1 MKNRKKLLFIL
12 FPLLIL
18 LILLG
23 RALCHPSFSTFTSRL
38 FRQELAQD
46 TITLHYTLSDPD
58 AYGFKNTS
66 ATLGDFTYT
75 GFQEQIQYLKD
86 QQESLQN
93 FLENDL
99 DEQDAFTAKLLDW
112 WLTGQI
118 EMEDFYYFQEPLG
131 PTLGV
136 QAQLPVLLAEFT
148 FREESDIDLY
158 FDLLKQLPDYFSQII
173 DFEREKA
180 SCGMF
185 LNSESLDQILAQCNA
200 MLAVDENHFLVTSFS
215 DRLRDCSFV
224 SDSHRT
230 AYEVRNRQIVNDYVV
245 PAYQSLI
252 SALGQLRSSQNQVLG
267 LYHTPGGLSYF
278 EHLLK
283 YTVGT
288 DLTISQISRLLDDQM
303 KTDYETVYAA
313 IEEGIDLLEHDAV
326 TTADSDA
333 ASSDSSGGT
342 ASARTAVDASDNTTS
357 AQTASATSDPLYI
370 LLDLQKQIQEDFP
383 TPPDTNFQVKTVP
396 DSLAPYLSPAFYLTP
411 PVDAAQEN
419 TIYINSTQNTDNVT
433 LLTTLAHEGYPGH
446 LYQHTFE
453 RQDSFDPVRNLIYV
467 GGYTEGWGLYS
478 EFYAYEFL
486 DMNKTKADAL
496 RALSSLNYAICAS
509 LDLSVHGMGWN
520 EAQCVNYLASFGI
533 TDTTQIHKL
542 YLQLLEEPGNYL
554 KYYLGYLEICKLKE
568 SALALSSNWSLYDFH
583 NWFLTTGPAP
593 FSILNERLESL
604 EVSPK
609 LLKSAGKDFHF
620 LSVQSFH
627 DSRNHFLMKRRMLLV
642 S

>member
-23 RALCHPSFSTFTSRL
+23 RILCHPSFSTYTSRL

-46 TITLHYTLSDPD
+46 TITLHYTLSDPA
-58 AYGFKNTS
+58 AYGFKNMS
-66 ATLGDFTYT
+66 ASLGDFTYAS
-75 GFQEQIQYLKD
+75 FQKRIQDLKD
-86 QQESLQN
+86 QQVSLQN
-93 FLENDL
+93 FLDQDL
-99 DEQDAFTAKLLDW
+99 SEQDAMTAELLDW

-136 QAQLPVLLAEFT
+136 QAQLPVLLAEFA
-148 FREESDIDLY
+148 FRKEADVELY
-158 FDLLKQLPDYFSQII
+158 LNLLKQLPDYFAQII

-180 SCGMF
+180 SHGMF
-185 LNSESLDQILAQCNA
+185 LNGESLDQILAQCNA
-200 MLAVDENHFLVTSFS
+200 MLTVDEHHFLITSFS

-230 AYEVRNRQIVNDYVV
+230 AYEIRNRQIINDCVV

-252 SALGQLRSSQNQVLG
+252 TSLGQLRSTQNQALG

-303 KTDYETVYAA
+303 ETDYETVYAA
-313 IEEGIDLLEHDAV
+313 IEEGIDLLEHDSVA
-326 TTADSDA
+326 TADSDTA
-333 ASSDSSGGT
+333 NSNASGDM
-342 ASARTAVDASDNTTS
+342 AS
-357 AQTASATSDPLYI
+357 AQTASDASSPLYI
-370 LLDLQKQIQEDFP
+370 LLDLQKKINEDFP
-383 TPPDTNFQVKTVP
+383 MPPDTNFQVKTVP

-411 PVDAAQEN
+411 PVDATQEN
-419 TIYINSTQNTDNVT
+419 TIYINPSQNTDGIT

-453 RQDSFDPVRNLIYV
+453 QLDSYDPIRSLIYV

-478 EFYAYEFL
+478 ELYAYDFL
-486 DMNKTKADAL
+486 DMNKAKANAL

-520 EAQCVNYLASFGI
+520 EAQCVSYLASFGI

-593 FSILNERLESL
+593 FSILTEHLEDL
-604 EVSPK
+604 EISPK
-609 LLKSAGKDFHF
+609 LLKRMSQDFHL
-620 LSVQSFH
+620 LSVQPFH
-627 DSRNHFLMKRRMLLV
+627 DGRNHFLMKRRMLLV
-642 S
+642 G

>member
-23 RALCHPSFSTFTSRL
+23 RILFHPSFSTYTSRL

-46 TITLHYTLSDPD
+46 TITLHYTLSDPE
-58 AYGFKNTS
+58 AYGFKNMS
-66 ATLGDFTYT
+66 ASLGDFTYAS
-75 GFQEQIQYLKD
+75 FQKRIQDLKD
-86 QQESLQN
+86 QQVSLQN
-93 FLENDL
+93 FLDQDL
-99 DEQDAFTAKLLDW
+99 NEQDTMTAELLDW

-136 QAQLPVLLAEFT
+136 QAQLPVLLAEFA
-148 FREESDIDLY
+148 FRKEADVDLY
-158 FDLLKQLPDYFSQII
+158 LDLLKQLPDYFAQII

-180 SCGMF
+180 SHGMF
-185 LNSESLDQILAQCNA
+185 LNGESLDQILAQCNA
-200 MLAVDENHFLVTSFS
+200 MLTVDEHHFLITSFS

-230 AYEVRNRQIVNDYVV
+230 AYEIRNRQIINDCVV

-252 SALGQLRSSQNQVLG
+252 TSLGQLRSTQNQALG

-303 KTDYETVYAA
+303 ETDYETVYAA
-313 IEEGIDLLEHDAV
+313 IEEGIDLLEHDAI
-326 TTADSDA
+326 TETESYAAGSSNTSDSDTSGA
-333 ASSDSSGGT
+333 ESTQDASTASS
-342 ASARTAVDASDNTTS
+342 
-357 AQTASATSDPLYI
+357 PLYL
-370 LLDLQKQIQEDFP
+370 LLDLQKKINEDFP

-411 PVDAAQEN
+411 PVDATQEN
-419 TIYINSTQNTDNVT
+419 TIYINPSQNTDAIT

-453 RQDSFDPVRNLIYV
+453 QLDSYDPIRSLIYV

-478 EFYAYEFL
+478 ELYAYDFL
-486 DMNKTKADAL
+486 GYETETASAL
-496 RALSSLNYAICAS
+496 RALSSLNYAICS
-509 LDLSVHGMGWN
+509 VLDLKVHMDGWK
-520 EAQCVNYLASFGI
+520 EEDCAEYLKAFGI
-533 TDTTQIHKL
+533 SKAEQIHAL
-542 YLQLLEEPGNYL
+542 YLTLLEEPANYL

-568 SALALSSNWSLYDFH
+568 SAFALSPDLSLIEFH
-583 NWFLTTGPAP
+583 RWFLEEGPTP
-593 FSILNERLESL
+593 FSLLQKDLPDLCHENSL
-604 EVSPK
+604 K
-609 LLKSAGKDFHF
+609 
-620 LSVQSFH
+620 
-627 DSRNHFLMKRRMLLV
+627 
-642 S
+642 

>member
-23 RALCHPSFSTFTSRL
+23 RILCHPSFSTYTSRL

-46 TITLHYTLSDPD
+46 TITLHYTLSDPED
-58 AYGFKNTS
+58 YGFKNMS
-66 ATLGDFTYT
+66 ASLGDFTYAS
-75 GFQEQIQYLKD
+75 FQKRIQNLKD
-86 QQESLQN
+86 QQVSLQN
-93 FLENDL
+93 FLDQDL
-99 DEQDAFTAKLLDW
+99 SEQDAMTAELLDW

-136 QAQLPVLLAEFT
+136 QAQLPVLLAEFA
-148 FREESDIDLY
+148 FRKEADVDLY
-158 FDLLKQLPDYFSQII
+158 LDLLKQLPDYFAQII

-180 SCGMF
+180 SHGMF
-185 LNSESLDQILAQCNA
+185 LNGESLDQILAQCNA
-200 MLAVDENHFLVTSFS
+200 MLTVDEHHFLITSFS

-230 AYEVRNRQIVNDYVV
+230 AYEIRNRQIINDCVV

-252 SALGQLRSSQNQVLG
+252 TSLGQLRSTQNQALG

-303 KTDYETVYAA
+303 ETDYETVYAA
-313 IEEGIDLLEHDAV
+313 IEQGINLLDETAT
-326 TTADSDA
+326 TTATENSVSESTTA
-333 ASSDSSGGT
+333 NISS
-342 ASARTAVDASDNTTS
+342 
-357 AQTASATSDPLYI
+357 PLYL
-370 LLDLQKQIQEDFP
+370 LLDLQERIKEDFP

-411 PVDAAQEN
+411 PVDATQEN
-419 TIYINSTQNTDNVT
+419 TIYINPSQNTDEIT

-453 RQDSFDPVRNLIYV
+453 QLDSYDPIRSLIYV

-478 EFYAYEFL
+478 ELYAYDFL
-486 DMNKTKADAL
+486 DMNKTKANAL

-520 EAQCVNYLASFGI
+520 EAQCVSYLASFGI

-554 KYYLGYLEICKLKE
+554 KYYLGYLEICRLKE

-593 FSILNERLESL
+593 FSILTERLENL
-604 EVSPK
+604 EISPK
-609 LLKSAGKDFHF
+609 LLERMSQDFHL
-620 LSVQSFH
+620 LSVQPFH
-627 DSRNHFLMKRRMLLV
+627 DGCNHFLVERRMLLV
-642 S
+642 G

>member
-23 RALCHPSFSTFTSRL
+23 RILCHPSFSTYTSRL

-46 TITLHYTLSDPD
+46 TITLHYTLSDPE
-58 AYGFKNTS
+58 AYGFKNMS
-66 ATLGDFTYT
+66 ASLGDFTYAS
-75 GFQEQIQYLKD
+75 FQKRIQDLKD
-86 QQESLQN
+86 QQVSLQN
-93 FLENDL
+93 FMNQDL
-99 DEQDAFTAKLLDW
+99 SEQDAMTAELLDW

-136 QAQLPVLLAEFT
+136 QAQLPVLLAEFA
-148 FREESDIDLY
+148 FRKEADVDLY
-158 FDLLKQLPDYFSQII
+158 LDLLKQLPDYFSQII

-180 SCGMF
+180 SHGMF
-185 LNSESLDQILAQCNA
+185 LNGESLDQILAQCNA
-200 MLAVDENHFLVTSFS
+200 MLTVDEHHFLITSFS

-230 AYEVRNRQIVNDYVV
+230 AYEIRNRQIINDYVV

-252 SALGQLRSSQNQVLG
+252 TSLGQLRSAQNQALG

-288 DLTISQISRLLDDQM
+288 DLTISQIRRLLDDQM
-303 KTDYETVYAA
+303 ETDYETVYEA
-313 IEEGIDLLEHDAV
+313 ISEGIDLLEHDAI
-326 TTADSDA
+326 TTTESYTAGSSNTSDSDTSGA
-333 ASSDSSGGT
+333 ETSTQDASTASS
-342 ASARTAVDASDNTTS
+342 
-357 AQTASATSDPLYI
+357 PLYI
-370 LLDLQKQIQEDFP
+370 LLDLQKKINKDFP

-411 PVDAAQEN
+411 PVDATQEN
-419 TIYINSTQNTDNVT
+419 TIYINPSQNTDTIT

-453 RQDSFDPVRNLIYV
+453 QRDSYDPIRSLIYV

-478 EFYAYEFL
+478 ELYAYDFL
-486 DMNKTKADAL
+486 DMNNTKANAL

-520 EAQCVNYLASFGI
+520 EAQCVSYLASFGI

-593 FSILNERLESL
+593 FSILTKRLEDL

-609 LLKSAGKDFHF
+609 LLERMSQDFHL
-620 LSVQSFH
+620 LSVQPFH
-627 DSRNHFLMKRRMLLV
+627 DGRNHFLVKRRMLLV
-642 S
+642 G

>member
-23 RALCHPSFSTFTSRL
+23 RILCHPSFSTYTSRL

-46 TITLHYTLSDPD
+46 TITLHYTLSDPE
-58 AYGFKNTS
+58 AYGFKNMS
-66 ATLGDFTYT
+66 ASLGDFTYAS
-75 GFQEQIQYLKD
+75 FQKRIQDLKD
-86 QQESLQN
+86 QQVSLQN
-93 FLENDL
+93 FLDQDL
-99 DEQDAFTAKLLDW
+99 SEQDAMTAELLDW

-136 QAQLPVLLAEFT
+136 QAQLPVLLAEFA
-148 FREESDIDLY
+148 FRKEADVDLY
-158 FDLLKQLPDYFSQII
+158 LDLLKQLPDYFAQII

-180 SCGMF
+180 SHGMF
-185 LNSESLDQILAQCNA
+185 LNGESLDQILAQCNA
-200 MLAVDENHFLVTSFS
+200 MLTVDEHHFLITSFS

-230 AYEVRNRQIVNDYVV
+230 AYEIRNRQIINDCVV

-252 SALGQLRSSQNQVLG
+252 TSLGQLRSTQNQALG

-303 KTDYETVYAA
+303 ETDYETVYAA
-313 IEEGIDLLEHDAV
+313 IEEGIDLLEHDSVA
-326 TTADSDA
+326 TADSDTA
-333 ASSDSSGGT
+333 NSSASGDM
-342 ASARTAVDASDNTTS
+342 AS
-357 AQTASATSDPLYI
+357 AQTASDASSPLYI
-370 LLDLQKQIQEDFP
+370 LLDLQKKINEDFP
-383 TPPDTNFQVKTVP
+383 MPPDTNFQVKTVP

-411 PVDAAQEN
+411 PVDATQEN
-419 TIYINSTQNTDNVT
+419 TIYINPSQNTDGIT

-453 RQDSFDPVRNLIYV
+453 QLDSYDPIRSLIYV

-478 EFYAYEFL
+478 ELYAYDFL
-486 DMNKTKADAL
+486 DMNKTKANAL
-496 RALSSLNYAICAS
+496 MALSSLNYAICAS

-520 EAQCVNYLASFGI
+520 EAQCVSYLASFGI

-593 FSILNERLESL
+593 FSILTEHLEDL
-604 EVSPK
+604 EISPK
-609 LLKSAGKDFHF
+609 LLKRMSQDFHL
-620 LSVQSFH
+620 LSVQPFH
-627 DSRNHFLMKRRMLLV
+627 DGRNHFLMKRRMLLV
-642 S
+642 G

>member
-23 RALCHPSFSTFTSRL
+23 RILCHPSFSTYTSRL

-46 TITLHYTLSDPD
+46 TITLHYTLSDPE
-58 AYGFKNTS
+58 AYGFKNMS
-66 ATLGDFTYT
+66 ASLGDFTYAS
-75 GFQEQIQYLKD
+75 FQKRIQNLKD
-86 QQESLQN
+86 QQVSLQN
-93 FLENDL
+93 FLDQDL
-99 DEQDAFTAKLLDW
+99 SEQDAMTAELLDW

-136 QAQLPVLLAEFT
+136 QAQLPVLLAEFA
-148 FREESDIDLY
+148 FRKEADVDLY
-158 FDLLKQLPDYFSQII
+158 LDLLKQLPDYFAQII

-180 SCGMF
+180 SHGMF
-185 LNSESLDQILAQCNA
+185 LNGESLDQILAQCNA
-200 MLAVDENHFLVTSFS
+200 MLTVDEHHFLITSFS

-230 AYEVRNRQIVNDYVV
+230 AYEIRNRQIINDCVV

-252 SALGQLRSSQNQVLG
+252 TSLGQLRSTQNQALG

-303 KTDYETVYAA
+303 ETDYETVYAA
-313 IEEGIDLLEHDAV
+313 IEQGINLLDETAT
-326 TTADSDA
+326 TTATENSVSESTTA
-333 ASSDSSGGT
+333 NISS
-342 ASARTAVDASDNTTS
+342 
-357 AQTASATSDPLYI
+357 PLYL
-370 LLDLQKQIQEDFP
+370 LLDLQERIKEDFP

-411 PVDAAQEN
+411 PVDATQEN
-419 TIYINSTQNTDNVT
+419 TIYINPSQNTDEIT

-453 RQDSFDPVRNLIYV
+453 QLDSYDPIRSLIYV

-478 EFYAYEFL
+478 ELYAYDFL
-486 DMNKTKADAL
+486 DMNKAKANAL

-520 EAQCVNYLASFGI
+520 EAQCVSYLASFGI

-554 KYYLGYLEICKLKE
+554 KYYLGYLEICRLKE

-593 FSILNERLESL
+593 FSILTERLENL
-604 EVSPK
+604 EISPK
-609 LLKSAGKDFHF
+609 LLERMSQDFHL
-620 LSVQSFH
+620 LSVQPFH
-627 DSRNHFLMKRRMLLV
+627 DGCNHFLVERRMLLV
-642 S
+642 G

>member
-23 RALCHPSFSTFTSRL
+23 RILCHPSFSTYTSRL

-46 TITLHYTLSDPD
+46 TITLHYTLSDPE
-58 AYGFKNTS
+58 AYGFKNIS
-66 ATLGDFTYT
+66 ASLGDFTYAS
-75 GFQEQIQYLKD
+75 FQKRIQDLKD
-86 QQESLQN
+86 QQVSLQN
-93 FLENDL
+93 FMNQDL
-99 DEQDAFTAKLLDW
+99 SKQDAMTAELLDW

-136 QAQLPVLLAEFT
+136 QAQLPVLLAEFA
-148 FREESDIDLY
+148 FRKEADVDLY
-158 FDLLKQLPDYFSQII
+158 LDLLKQLPDYFAQII

-180 SCGMF
+180 SHGMF
-185 LNSESLDQILAQCNA
+185 LNGESLDQILAQCNA
-200 MLAVDENHFLVTSFS
+200 MLTVDEHHFLITSFS

-230 AYEVRNRQIVNDYVV
+230 AYEIRNRQMINDYVV

-252 SALGQLRSSQNQVLG
+252 TSLGQLRSAQNQALG

-288 DLTISQISRLLDDQM
+288 DLTISQIRRLLDDQM
-303 KTDYETVYAA
+303 ETDYETVYAA
-313 IEEGIDLLEHDAV
+313 IEEGINLLEHDAI
-326 TTADSDA
+326 TETESYATGSSNTSDSDTSGA
-333 ASSDSSGGT
+333 ESTQDASTASS
-342 ASARTAVDASDNTTS
+342 
-357 AQTASATSDPLYI
+357 PLYI
-370 LLDLQKQIQEDFP
+370 LLDLQKKINEDFP

-411 PVDAAQEN
+411 PVDATQEN
-419 TIYINSTQNTDNVT
+419 TIYINPSQNTDAIT

-453 RQDSFDPVRNLIYV
+453 QLDSYDPIRSLIYV

-478 EFYAYEFL
+478 ELYAYDFL
-486 DMNKTKADAL
+486 DMNKTKANAL

-520 EAQCVNYLASFGI
+520 EAQCVSYLASFGI

-593 FSILNERLESL
+593 FSILTEHLENL
-604 EVSPK
+604 EISSK
-609 LLKSAGKDFHF
+609 LLERMSQDLHL
-620 LSVQSFH
+620 LSVQPFH
-627 DSRNHFLMKRRMLLV
+627 DGRNHFLVKRRMLLV
-642 S
+642 G

>member
-23 RALCHPSFSTFTSRL
+23 RILCHPSFSTYTSRL

-46 TITLHYTLSDPD
+46 TITLHYTLSDPE
-58 AYGFKNTS
+58 AYGFKNMS
-66 ATLGDFTYT
+66 ASLGDFTYAS
-75 GFQEQIQYLKD
+75 FQKGIQNLKD
-86 QQESLQN
+86 QQVSLQN
-93 FLENDL
+93 FLDQDL
-99 DEQDAFTAKLLDW
+99 SEQDAMTAELLDW

-136 QAQLPVLLAEFT
+136 QAQLPVLLAEFA
-148 FREESDIDLY
+148 FRKEADVDLY
-158 FDLLKQLPDYFSQII
+158 LDLLKQLPDYFAQII

-180 SCGMF
+180 SHGMF
-185 LNSESLDQILAQCNA
+185 LNGESLDQILAQCNA
-200 MLAVDENHFLVTSFS
+200 MLTVDEHHFLITSFS

-230 AYEVRNRQIVNDYVV
+230 AYEIRNRQIINDYVV

-252 SALGQLRSSQNQVLG
+252 TSLGQLRSTQNQALG

-303 KTDYETVYAA
+303 ETDYETVYAA
-313 IEEGIDLLEHDAV
+313 IEEGIDLLEHDFVA
-326 TTADSDA
+326 TADSDTA
-333 ASSDSSGGT
+333 NSNASGDT
-342 ASARTAVDASDNTTS
+342 AS
-357 AQTASATSDPLYI
+357 AQTASDVSSPLYI
-370 LLDLQKQIQEDFP
+370 LLDLQKKINEDFP
-383 TPPDTNFQVKTVP
+383 TPSDTNFQVKTVP

-411 PVDAAQEN
+411 PVDATQEN
-419 TIYINSTQNTDNVT
+419 TMYINPSQNTDGIT

-453 RQDSFDPVRNLIYV
+453 QLDSYDPIRSLIYV

-478 EFYAYEFL
+478 ELYAYDFL
-486 DMNKTKADAL
+486 DMNKTKANAL

-509 LDLSVHGMGWN
+509 LDLSVHGTGWN
-520 EAQCVNYLASFGI
+520 
-533 TDTTQIHKL
+533 
-542 YLQLLEEPGNYL
+542 
-554 KYYLGYLEICKLKE
+554 
-568 SALALSSNWSLYDFH
+568 
-583 NWFLTTGPAP
+583 
-593 FSILNERLESL
+593 
-604 EVSPK
+604 
-609 LLKSAGKDFHF
+609 
-620 LSVQSFH
+620 
-627 DSRNHFLMKRRMLLV
+627 
-642 S
+642 

>member
-23 RALCHPSFSTFTSRL
+23 RILCHPSFSTYTSRL

-46 TITLHYTLSDPD
+46 TITLHYTLSDPE
-58 AYGFKNTS
+58 AYGFKNMS
-66 ATLGDFTYT
+66 ASLGDFTYAS
-75 GFQEQIQYLKD
+75 FQKRIQDLKD
-86 QQESLQN
+86 QQVSLQN
-93 FLENDL
+93 FLDQDL
-99 DEQDAFTAKLLDW
+99 SEQDAMTAELLDW

-136 QAQLPVLLAEFT
+136 QAQLPVLLAEFA
-148 FREESDIDLY
+148 FRKEADVDLY
-158 FDLLKQLPDYFSQII
+158 LDLLKQLPDYFAQII

-180 SCGMF
+180 SHGMF
-185 LNSESLDQILAQCNA
+185 LNGESLDQILAQCNA
-200 MLAVDENHFLVTSFS
+200 MLTVDEQHFLITSFS

-230 AYEVRNRQIVNDYVV
+230 AYEIRNRQIINDYVV

-252 SALGQLRSSQNQVLG
+252 TSLGQLRSAQNQALG

-288 DLTISQISRLLDDQM
+288 DLTISQIRRLLDDQM
-303 KTDYETVYAA
+303 ETDYETVYEA
-313 IEEGIDLLEHDAV
+313 IAEGIDLLEHDAI
-326 TTADSDA
+326 TTTESYAAGSSSTSDSDT
-333 ASSDSSGGT
+333 SGAEST
-342 ASARTAVDASDNTTS
+342 QDAS
-357 AQTASATSDPLYI
+357 TAFSPLYI
-370 LLDLQKQIQEDFP
+370 LLDLQKKINKDFP

-411 PVDAAQEN
+411 PVDATKEN
-419 TIYINSTQNTDNVT
+419 TIYINPSQNTDTIT

-453 RQDSFDPVRNLIYV
+453 QRDSYDPIRSLIYV

-478 EFYAYEFL
+478 ELYAYDFL
-486 DMNKTKADAL
+486 DMNRTKANAL

-520 EAQCVNYLASFGI
+520 EAQCVSYLASFGI

-593 FSILNERLESL
+593 FSILTEHLENL
-604 EVSPK
+604 EISSK
-609 LLKSAGKDFHF
+609 LLERMSQDFHL
-620 LSVQSFH
+620 LSVQPFH
-627 DSRNHFLMKRRMLLV
+627 DGRNHFLVKRRMLLV
-642 S
+642 G